1 MTEKRKRKPRNKK
14 ITNYNK
20 NKNKIT
26 IQIDN
31 SKTTK
36 GRAKKTTQSNTPYQ
50 QIVQIPQPYPIYQP
64 NPLSLADVINSIQK
78 YTQQEVKEMRP
89 KKEMTLYD
97 DKIPQ
102 LVIPELVKFNE
113 DISSK
118 NEYIATPIKKKDT
131 SHAGPV
137 SPALGK
143 EDELPIIQ
151 PPEQISLDDFLE
163 SAPEEI
169 EKINKIIKDTDNK
182 RREIIRKRENL
193 REQLREAGAND
204 LEIELIKNNVSKME
218 KLLKQYKTP

>member
-97 DKIPQ
+97 DEIPQ

-131 SHAGPV
+131 GPV